1 MNAIVQRIH
10 DIGVIAWVRFVQA
23 LNWIA
28 VSLFGGVVVVNQ
40 AYPGVIANA
49 VNKLPPWLGV
59 PAIMIFGIVVH
70 YALRR
75 AAKNAA

>member
-1 MNAIVQRIH
+1 MTPIIQRIH
-10 DIGVIAWVRFVQA
+10 DIGAVAWVRFVQA

-28 VSLFGGVVVVNQ
+28 VSLFGGIVVVQQ

-49 VNKLPPWLGV
+49 VQKLPPWVGI
-59 PAIMIFGIVVH
+59 PAILIFGIMVH